1 MSEHVVV
8 VGAGQ
13 AGLTLA
19 QSLRE
24 RGHKGAITLLGDEPR
39 LPYQRP
45 PLSKAYL
52 AGDLTEERLLL
63 KPPAFFEREE
73 IALGL
78 GARVTEIDRANARVA
93 HEAGTIPY
101 DKLVLA
107 TGTRPRALP
116 VPGAS
121 LEGVHTL
128 RAVPDVDVLR
138 PTLHGGTRLVVIG
151 GGYIGL
157 EVAAVAVKRGLA
169 VTVVESA
176 PRVMARVVAPEVSAF
191 YEALHRAHGVSFHL
205 NESVTEISRHRGA
218 LAVTTTGGAAIA
230 CDRVLVAIGAVPN
243 TELAAEAGLAVDNG
257 ILVDTAARASDPAI
271 LACGDATRFVSPRY
285 GRHVRLESV
294 QNAID
299 QAKAAAAT
307 LTGNPGAYDPV
318 PWFWSD
324 QYDVKLQIAGLSE
337 GHDTVVERRAPDT
350 RARSVFY
357 LRGDVLLAVDSI
369 DQPRDHMLAR
379 RAIGRGIALSPEDL
393 ADPRLHWQ
401 DHVMG

>member
-1 MSEHVVV
+1 MSDHIVI

-13 AGLTLA
+13 AGLTTA
-19 QSLRE
+19 QALRE
-24 RGHKGAITLLGDEPR
+24 RAHRGPITLVGDEPR

-45 PLSKAYL
+45 PLSKSYL
-52 AGDLTEERLLL
+52 AGDLTEDRLFL
-63 KPPAFFEREE
+63 KPPAFFTQHD
-73 IALGL
+73 IALRR
-78 GARVTEIDRANARVA
+78 GARARRIDRATGRIE
-93 HEAGTIPY
+93 HDGGRISY
-101 DKLVLA
+101 DRLVLA
-107 TGTRPRALP
+107 TGTRARTLP
-116 VPGAS
+116 IPGVD

-138 PTLHGGTRLVVIG
+138 PTLTPGTRLVVIG

-157 EVAAVAVKRGLA
+157 EVAAVAAKRGLN
-169 VTVVESA
+169 VTIVEAAS
-176 PRVMARVVAPEVSAF
+176 RVMARVVAPPVSAF
-191 YEALHRAHGVSFHL
+191 YEALHRANGVTFHLATGVS
-205 NESVTEISRHRGA
+205 EITRGSGA
-218 LAVTTTGGAAIA
+218 LRVATTGETEIA
-230 CDRVLVAIGAVPN
+230 CDRVLVSIGAVPN
-243 TELAAEAGLAVDNG
+243 VELAAEAGLRVDNG
-257 ILVDTAARASDPAI
+257 ILVDEATRSSDPAI
-271 LACGDATRFVSPRY
+271 LSCGDATRFPSPRY

-307 LTGNPGAYDPV
+307 LTGSPVVYDPV

-337 GHDTVVERRAPDT
+337 GHDRAVERRAPES

-379 RAIGRGIALSPEDL
+379 RAIGRRIALTDAQL
-393 ADPRLHWQ
+393 ADPGRPWQ
-401 DHVMG
+401 DHLLD